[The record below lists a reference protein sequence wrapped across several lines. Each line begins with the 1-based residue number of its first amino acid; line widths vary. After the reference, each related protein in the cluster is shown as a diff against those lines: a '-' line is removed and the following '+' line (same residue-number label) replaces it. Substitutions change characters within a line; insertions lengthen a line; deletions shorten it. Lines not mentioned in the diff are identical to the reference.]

1 MMGGIRMVNALEAP
15 ADELI
20 KRVAMKLK
28 RMSEIKPPAWA
39 YFVKTG
45 VHKEAPPTDT
55 DWWYIRAAS
64 IMRKLYKTKT
74 PVGIERLRTIYGGR
88 ANLGSRPEHF
98 RKSGGAI
105 IRNILQQ
112 LQNAGLVQVIPRKG
126 RILTSAG
133 VSLLDNTAHEIL
145 KELAEKSLNSSL
157 ISSDSLVSL

>member
-1 MMGGIRMVNALEAP
+1 MVNALEVP

-20 KRVAMKLK
+20 KRVALKLK
-28 RMSEIKPPAWA
+28 RMNEITPLTWS

-64 IMRKLYKTKT
+64 IMRRLYKAKT

-88 ANLGSRPEHF
+88 ASLGSKPEHF
-98 RKSGGAI
+98 RKSGGAV

-112 LQNAGLVQVIPRKG
+112 LQKAGLVQIVPRKG
-126 RILTSAG
+126 RVLTASG
-133 VSLLDNTAHEIL
+133 VSLLDNVAHEIL
-145 KELAEKSLNSSL
+145 KELAEKKLEL
-157 ISSDSLVSL
+157 KPYLE